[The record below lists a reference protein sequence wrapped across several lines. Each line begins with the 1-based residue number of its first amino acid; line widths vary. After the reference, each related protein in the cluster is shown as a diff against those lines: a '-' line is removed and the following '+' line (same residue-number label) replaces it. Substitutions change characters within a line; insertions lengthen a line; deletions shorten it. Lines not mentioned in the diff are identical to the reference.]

1 MPEPLPASDA
11 ISPAFERTGK
21 GMFKPFRFGLWWR
34 LALISLL
41 TGESMSGGCSGGG
54 NISDIPWPNSDEG
67 PGDELLALA
76 DPNWDLL
83 WQQWAFWILFGVV
96 AIFALSILWTYV
108 ASVFRFI
115 LFDAVLNDRY
125 RIREGWRR
133 WQEPGA
139 QYFVWQIL
147 LSLVT
152 STVALVLIG
161 LPVLLAWSAG
171 MFRHPARHMVILV
184 LGGILL
190 FFVFFAIVLAGAV
203 IALFAKDFLVPV
215 MALENLGIVE
225 GWRRLLP
232 MLKTEKGPYAIYVLM
247 KIVLAI
253 GSAILYGILNVV
265 LFIGFFIV
273 VGVATFAVVM
283 AGKSGGLVWDVY
295 TISTAATVAVVALL
309 ALFYLMAFLYAP
321 AAYFFQSYTLIF
333 LGSRYPQLDAVLN
346 PPPPPAPP
354 APPPTTP
361 PVTPQP
367 SPLS

>member
-1 MPEPLPASDA
+1 MPAPMSATGA

-34 LALISLL
+34 IALISLL
-41 TGESMSGGCSGGG
+41 TGEALSGGCGSSGGG
-54 NISDIPWPNSDEG
+54 NNINIPWPD
-67 PGDELLALA
+67 GDDDSGDSFLALA
-76 DPNWDLL
+76 GPNWDLL

-96 AIFALSILWTYV
+96 AIIALSFIFLYI

-125 RIREGWRR
+125 RIRAGWRR

-139 QYFVWQIL
+139 RYFVWQVL
-147 LSLVT
+147 FSLGMWV
-152 STVALVLIG
+152 VMGVVLG

-171 MFRHPARHMVILV
+171 MFRHPARHMAILV

-190 FFVFFAIVLAGAV
+190 FIVFLAVIIAGAV
-203 IALFAKDFLVPV
+203 VALFAKDFLVPL

-232 MLKTEKGPYAIYVLM
+232 MLKAEKGPYTIYVLM

-253 GSAILYGILNVV
+253 ASVVLYGILNVF
-265 LFIGFFIV
+265 LFLGFFIV

-295 TISTAATVAVVALL
+295 TISAAATAGTVTLL
-309 ALFYLMAFLYAP
+309 GLFYLMALLYAP
-321 AAYFFQSYTLIF
+321 AAYFFQSFTLIF

-346 PPPPPAPP
+346 PPPPSPPPTPPP
-354 APPPTTP
+354 AP
-361 PVTPQP
+361 VT
-367 SPLS
+367 